1 MIQEQLYSSND
12 VVILINANPEIDK
25 QENTQENTQFPV
37 SPLIRGEVET
47 NFPIHDHLCMHNDS
61 NALEPEEAAR

>member
-1 MIQEQLYSSND
+1 MIQVQLYSSND
-12 VVILINANPEIDK
+12 VVILINANPETDR
-25 QENTQENTQFPV
+25 QENTQENTQLPRI
-37 SPLIRGEVET
+37 PLIQGGVET